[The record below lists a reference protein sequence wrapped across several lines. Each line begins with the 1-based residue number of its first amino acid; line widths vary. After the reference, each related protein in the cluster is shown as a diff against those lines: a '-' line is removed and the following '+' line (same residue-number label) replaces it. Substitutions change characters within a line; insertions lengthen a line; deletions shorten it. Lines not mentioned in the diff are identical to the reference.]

1 MINWTDADLDRYLA
15 EDPGGPVVM
24 LNLLRFRPDGGR
36 ESYQAYVEHLGELG
50 GKFGLEIVY
59 AGNGTTPLVA
69 GPGPDWDMVALIRYT
84 NRQAFAAMVRSPEY
98 QAAEHLRDAAL
109 ADTVLQP
116 TQPY

>member
-1 MINWTDADLDRYLA
+1 MINWTDADLEAFLT

-36 ESYQAYVEHLGELG
+36 ESYQAYVDHLAGLG
-50 GKFGLEIVY
+50 AEFGLEIVY
-59 AGNGTTPLVA
+59 AGNGARPLVA
-69 GPGPDWDMVALIRYT
+69 GPGPDWDTVALIRYSS
-84 NRQAFAAMVRSPEY
+84 RQAFAAMVRSPEY
-98 QAAEHLRDAAL
+98 QAGEHLRNAAL